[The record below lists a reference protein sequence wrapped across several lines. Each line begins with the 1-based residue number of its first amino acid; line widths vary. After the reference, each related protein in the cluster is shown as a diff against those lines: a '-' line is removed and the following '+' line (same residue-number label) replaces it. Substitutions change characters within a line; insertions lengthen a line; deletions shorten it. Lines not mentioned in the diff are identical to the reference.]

1 VEGTRRDD
9 GLEQHPR
16 GAVTHAARA
25 RGDGRDRN
33 RDGGPGAGSL
43 RPSRAEGSRGDR
55 AGDST
60 ANVVAIVVAVDFA
73 TVPVAV
79 PAGSGIAAGD
89 SVRNGR

>member
-60 ANVVAIVVAVDFA
+60 ANVAIVVAVDFA